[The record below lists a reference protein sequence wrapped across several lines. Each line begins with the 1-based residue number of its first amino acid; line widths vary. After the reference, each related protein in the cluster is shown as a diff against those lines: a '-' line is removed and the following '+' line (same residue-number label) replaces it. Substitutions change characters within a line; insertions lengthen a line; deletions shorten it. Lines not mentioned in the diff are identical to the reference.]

1 MNIMMFISFFH
12 PSQKRESDLTQ
23 NIFFKCDNFSKLAET
38 TKIRHYEIYYHEY
51 FYSSLN
57 NHVPY
62 NIPSTVNMPM
72 MSLTV
77 SALLTVYV
85 NTPGSLPVTDNLLR

>member
-1 MNIMMFISFFH
+1 MMFVSFFH
-12 PSQKRESDLTQ
+12 PSPKRESDLTQ
-23 NIFFKCDNFSKLAET
+23 NFFFKCDNFSQLAEA
-38 TKIRHYEIYYHEY
+38 TKIWHYEIYYHKH

-62 NIPSTVNMPM
+62 NIPSTMNLPM

-85 NTPGSLPVTDNLLR
+85 NTPGSRPVTDSLL